1 MALLA
6 AFVLL
11 PVLAGLGATILPAFG
26 YLPALGGEAF
36 SWAPWRELLAWP
48 GLRGS
53 LFLTVTTGIAATA
66 LSLLSALA
74 LTVLARRVGWLRA
87 VLAWMP
93 PVLATPH
100 SALAI
105 GFAFLAAPSGWIAR
119 SISPWLTRW
128 QTPPDIALV
137 QDPWGLALVVGLWL
151 KETPYLLLMLLAA
164 LAQSEAGLSGRAA
177 AALGYG
183 PWRAWMLAT
192 LPRIWP
198 QVRLPVLAVL
208 AFSLSVMD
216 VALILGPANPP
227 TLAVQVLRWY
237 SDPDLARWFTAS
249 AGAVL
254 LSGIIGVCILGLFGT
269 ERLAASVG
277 RWFTRRGVRGSE
289 GRVADAASGV
299 LLVALGGLSV
309 AALVVLAV
317 WSVTSVWRFPAGLPQ
332 AWSTAVW
339 IAQWPELAG
348 SVWTTVALGFG
359 VTAVA
364 LALAVA
370 CLEGGGGGSALVY
383 VPLLVPQIAFLF
395 GMQVL
400 LLRLRLDGGVVAVGW
415 AHLVFVLPYVF
426 LALADPWRAL
436 DPRFARSA
444 ACLGA
449 SPLRVLLR
457 VKLPMLSRPLLAAL
471 ATGFAVSAGL
481 YLPTLF
487 AGAGRWRTLTTEA
500 VTLASGGDRRVVAAT
515 ALLQA
520 AVPLLVFALAVGSGR
535 RRR

>member
-1 MALLA
+1 MMVLA
-6 AFVLL
+6 A
-11 PVLAGLGATILPAFG
+11 PVIGGLAATLLPAFG

-36 SWAPWRELLAWP
+36 SLAPWRELLAWP

-53 LFLTVTTGIAATA
+53 LVLTVTSGMAATI
-66 LSLLSALA
+66 LSLASAVA
-74 LTVLARRVGWLRA
+74 MAVLARRARWSRA
-87 VLAWMP
+87 VQFWMP

-105 GFAFLAAPSGWIAR
+105 GFAFLAAPSGWVAR
-119 SISPWLTRW
+119 VVSPWLTGWRS
-128 QTPPDIALV
+128 PPDIASV
-137 QDPWGLALVVGLWL
+137 QDPWGVALALGLWL

-164 LAQSEAGLSGRAA
+164 LAQVEAERSARVATS
-177 AALGYG
+177 LGYG
-183 PWRAWMLAT
+183 PWRAWMLGV
-192 LPRIWP
+192 LPLVWA
-198 QVRLPVLAVL
+198 QVRLPVMAVL
-208 AFSLSVMD
+208 AFSLSVVD

-254 LSGIIGVCILGLFGT
+254 LAGMIGVGVIGLLGV
-269 ERLAASVG
+269 ERLVAVAG
-277 RWFTRRGVRGSE
+277 RWAVRGGTR
-289 GRVADAASGV
+289 GRGGFGADTAAGG
-299 LLVALGGLSV
+299 LLVLWGGLSA
-309 AALVVLAV
+309 AALAVLAV
-317 WSVTSVWRFPAGLPQ
+317 WSLTSVWRFPAALPQ
-332 AWSTAVW
+332 AWSGAVW
-339 IAQWPELAG
+339 IAQAPELAG
-348 SVWTTVALGFG
+348 PAWATIGLGAG
-359 VTAVA
+359 VTLVA

-370 CLEGGGGGSALVY
+370 CLQGGRGGSALVY
-383 VPLLVPQIAFLF
+383 APLLVPQIAFLF
-395 GMQVL
+395 GMQVV
-400 LLRLRLDGGVVAVGW
+400 LLRLRLDGGVLAVGW

-426 LALADPWRAL
+426 LALADPWAAL
-436 DPRFARSA
+436 DPRYGRSA

-457 VKLPMLSRPLLAAL
+457 VTLPMLRRPLLAAG

-520 AVPLLVFALAVGSGR
+520 AVPLLVFVLAVGR
-535 RRR
+535 RR